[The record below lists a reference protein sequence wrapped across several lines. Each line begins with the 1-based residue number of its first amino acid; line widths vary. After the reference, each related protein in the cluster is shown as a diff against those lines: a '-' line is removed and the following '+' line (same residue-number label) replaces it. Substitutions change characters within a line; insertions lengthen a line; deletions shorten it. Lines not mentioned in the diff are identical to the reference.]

1 MHNRA
6 YHSACPAMPNSSTS
20 RRSAIRKPAAARQ
33 PEPASWTF
41 LSNHAHVLLLLATS
55 EDLRVRDIAMRV
67 GITERA
73 VQKIMLELEAGGVLT
88 RTRDG
93 RRNRYAIHTGIHL
106 RHPVEAHRTVGD
118 LIRLVHGAT
127 ARRA

>member
-1 MHNRA
+1 
-6 YHSACPAMPNSSTS
+6 
-20 RRSAIRKPAAARQ
+20 
-33 PEPASWTF
+33 
-41 LSNHAHVLLLLATS
+41 VLLLLATS